1 MVTQR
6 SGVFI
11 VAGCLALAS
20 LSACAGEERQE
31 RRLKP
36 LTVREQASSIA
47 KSADGY
53 VVNWAAVLGNQNPW
67 HFGEQVVATIVA
79 SDDRGAEVV
88 RMEQPLDAVP
98 PAGTLAFSGQAIAAQ
113 RPVKVHL
120 SYRPAQWKPAGRI
133 TSAFRA
139 FPVTD
144 VFQRRQ
150 KNGSYLVT
158 GRVGNPYRL
167 AAGSLV
173 VTALL
178 RDQAGKLLGG
188 ASTFV
193 DDVRSDGKPRFIL
206 TVDKPPAGVARAE
219 VVARTWGT
227 TSRPYEELAAGG
239 AVPVHTSR
247 PTTPPFEK
255 DRGRQEMPGTAGRP

>member
-1 MVTQR
+1 MALT
-6 SGVFI
+6 GLL
-11 VAGCLALAS
+11 GLAS
-20 LSACAGEERQE
+20 TASLAACAAEEKKE
-31 RRLKP
+31 RP
-36 LTVREQASSIA
+36 LRPLAVKEQASSIV

-53 VVNWAAVLGNQNPW
+53 IVNWAAVLANQNPW

-79 SDDRGAEVV
+79 RDAKGAEVV

-113 RPVKVHL
+113 QPVKVDL
-120 SYRPAQWKPAGRI
+120 SYKPAQWKPAGRI

-144 VFQRRQ
+144 IFERRQ
-150 KNGSYLVT
+150 KNGGYLVT

-167 AAGSLV
+167 AASSLV

-178 RDQAGKLLGG
+178 RDKEGKLLGG
-188 ASTFV
+188 TSTFV
-193 DDVRSDGKPRFIL
+193 DDVRADNKPRFIL
-206 TVDKPPAGVARAE
+206 TVDKPPAGVSRAE

-227 TSRPYEELAAGG
+227 TSRPYEDLAAGG
-239 AVPVHTSR
+239 ALPVHTTKPS
-247 PTTPPFEK
+247 TPPFPK
-255 DRGRQEMPGTAGRP
+255 DRGRQETPGTAAGQ